1 MLTTLKNAQR
11 INNHRTANQ
20 KGNTHTH
27 LTTTTTTTT
36 TTNLIGI
43 NKHCSLLSLNINDLN
58 SATTTTTTKQSNK
71 MDAKTRI
78 HLSAVSKKHTS
89 PLRIDI
95 TSG

>member
-20 KGNTHTH
+20 KGNTH
-27 LTTTTTTTT
+27 LTTTTTT

-58 SATTTTTTKQSNK
+58 SATTTTTTTKQSNK